1 MNRTYLFITVL
12 ALVMGASATM
22 AQGQARKPLLFEVS
36 DAALRMDSAM
46 QAKYDAIQSNDAS
59 EVIWKR
65 IITINETA
73 FEDALKDSVVYVPIA
88 DSVCKVNLTHV
99 SFDDNNGI
107 KGVVGEAADIPLIS
121 NFCFIISQEGFSGVM
136 RLERPYGYYYMI
148 NELDTEHS
156 ILVLRRSKITSWECG
171 TGKNTNERNHG
182 IESRG
187 AIEGSCSEASPCTV
201 RVLIVYTQSSL
212 SNLGNTVQQTK
223 TSAELLI
230 NDIYSSSQITNVRIS
245 VVGTIKTDYSEGS
258 DSYDLSLNKLRYDGS
273 QFSAYSAIDEVFSAR
288 DALGADL
295 VVLLLRT
302 IPLNGVR
309 GIATGLDAAT
319 GNANNAFCVVD
330 AGTLYLDGFTTLAHE
345 IGHNSGAKHDDD
357 LSNDLPYAYGHGYK
371 FSIGSTL
378 YGTIMA
384 TGFWQQGTGQNG
396 YVGIGKFSNPNLTYF
411 GVPIGTA
418 ADHNVARLHNEMG
431 SVICGYRTKAT
442 SGYLNKPIT
451 TEGVFYA
458 EATNDIRNDASF
470 LATSGSD
477 VRFTA
482 GSKVTLKTGFRA
494 ATGSKFVAKIGT
506 GASASEGL
514 STAPNG
520 IVATQFSATAE
531 AEQPEKPA
539 LQRTEGEE
547 TSLLPTEFALFQN
560 YPNPFNPTTTIRY
573 ALPRSTKVVLVV
585 YDVLGRKA
593 MELVNETKAAG
604 FYEVSLNASRLASG
618 TYFYRLQA
626 GEYVETRKMVV
637 MK

>member
-1 MNRTYLFITVL
+1 ML
-12 ALVMGASATM
+12 ALLWGASAPVM
-22 AQGQARKPLLFEVS
+22 GQGQAPKPLLFEVS

-46 QAKYDAIQSNDAS
+46 QAKFDAIQSSDAS

-65 IITINETA
+65 IITINKTA

-88 DSVCKVNLTHV
+88 DSVCKVNLTYV
-99 SFDDNNGI
+99 SVDDDKGI
-107 KGVVGEAADIPLIS
+107 KGAVGEAADIPLIS
-121 NFCFIISQEGFSGVM
+121 NFLFIISQDGFSGVM
-136 RLERPYGYYYMI
+136 RLERPYGYLYMI
-148 NELDTEHS
+148 NELDKEHS

-182 IESRG
+182 IESRS
-187 AIEGSCSEASPCTV
+187 ATEGSCSEASPCTV
-201 RVLIVYTQSSL
+201 KVLIVYTQASL
-212 SNLGNTVQQTK
+212 SNLGNTIQQTK

-230 NDIYSSSQITNVRIS
+230 NDTYSSSQITNVRIS
-245 VVGTIKTDYSEGS
+245 VVGTMKTDYNEGS
-258 DSYDLSLNKLRYDGS
+258 DAYDLSLNKLRYDGS
-273 QFSAYSAIDEVFSAR
+273 TFSVYSAMDEVFSAR

-309 GIATGLDAAT
+309 GIATGLEAAA

-345 IGHNSGAKHDDD
+345 IGHNFGAKHDDD

-396 YVGIGKFSNPNLTYF
+396 YVGVGKFSNPNLTYF

-470 LATSGSD
+470 LALSGSD
-477 VRFTA
+477 VRFEA

-494 ATGSKFVAKIGT
+494 STGSKFVAKIGT
-506 GASASEGL
+506 GASASDGL
-514 STAPNG
+514 TVAPSA
-520 IVATQFSATAE
+520 IVAARTATAE
-531 AEQPEKPA
+531 ADLPEK
-539 LQRTEGEE
+539 RTATESISEG
-547 TSLLPTEFALFQN
+547 SALPTEFSLFQN

-573 ALPRSTKVVLVV
+573 ALPRSAKVVLVV

-604 FYEVSLNASRLASG
+604 FYEVPLNASRLASG

-626 GEYVETRKMVV
+626 GEYVETKKMVV
-637 MK
+637 VK

>member
-1 MNRTYLFITVL
+1 MNKLIFISTVL
-12 ALVMGASATM
+12 ALVMGASVPA
-22 AQGQARKPLLFEVS
+22 AQGQVRKPLLFEVS

-65 IITINETA
+65 IITINKTA
-73 FEDALKDSVVYVPIA
+73 FEDALKDSVLYVPIA
-88 DSVCKVNLTHV
+88 DSVCKVNLTYMV
-99 SFDDNNGI
+99 SESGRNAVF
-107 KGVVGEAADIPLIS
+107 GEEPSLPLIS
-121 NFCFIISQEGFSGVM
+121 LFYFNVNDEGMFGIM

-148 NELDTEHS
+148 NELDKEHS

-201 RVLIVYTQSSL
+201 RVLIVYTQQAKSS
-212 SNLGNTVQQTK
+212 SGNTLLTLK
-223 TSAELLI
+223 DDAEYFV
-230 NDIYSSSQITNVRIS
+230 NRFYTESQITNVRIS

-273 QFSAYSAIDEVFSAR
+273 QFSAYSAMDEVFSAR

-309 GIATGLDAAT
+309 GIATGLESAA

-330 AGTLYLDGFTTLAHE
+330 AGTLFSDGFVTMAHE
-345 IGHNSGAKHDDD
+345 IGHNFGAKHDND

-396 YVGIGKFSNPNLTYF
+396 YVGVGKFSNPNLTYF

-494 ATGSKFVAKIGT
+494 AMGSKFVAKIGT
-506 GASASEGL
+506 GSSASEGL
-514 STAPNG
+514 STAPSG
-520 IVATQFSATAE
+520 IVAARASAAANE
-531 AEQPEKPA
+531 EQPEKPA

-573 ALPRSTKVVLVV
+573 ALPRSAKVVLVV
-585 YDVLGRKA
+585 YDILGRKA

-604 FYEVSLNASRLASG
+604 FYEVSLNAGSLSSG